1 MTTWK
6 PRRLLGSIRVR
17 IVAVIVA
24 LLLLSSIGSVLL
36 LRVVLF
42 EHLDAEI
49 RTSLRQ
55 ETEEFQLLAG
65 GTDPRTGRPF
75 GNDLSAI
82 FDVYFARDVP
92 DEGETLLAFVDG
104 ELYESRRSQ
113 GVAAPEQIQS
123 TIDYWLSLEQT
134 ERGMMNTPAGSARYV
149 AIPVN
154 GQPNDGLFVV
164 ANFPAFE
171 RDEINDAVQTQI
183 TVQTVTL
190 LVASLLGLALAGRV
204 LSPLQSLA
212 TTARK
217 ISDTDLSQRIEVTG
231 HDEASQ
237 IAAAFNDMLARLEHA
252 FTDQRQFLNNTSHE
266 LRTPLTI
273 IRGHIELI
281 ELDETPAERAETV
294 ALVTGE
300 IDRMNELVSNLFLLA
315 QAQRPDFLQLESM
328 DVQDLV
334 RAVHR
339 KATALARR
347 DWQLH
352 APERIVI
359 NADWNRLTQGMLQL
373 AENAVKFTDD
383 DSVIRIGADLVPDS
397 VTLWVADTGPGVP
410 AEEAE
415 HIFERFQRGSLKAKG
430 SGSQGGAGLGL
441 SIVAAI
447 ADAHGGSARVISGT
461 SGTASGARF
470 EIIIPRTD

>member
-1 MTTWK
+1 MSNWR
-6 PRRLLGSIRVR
+6 PRRLLDSIRVR

-55 ETEEFQLLAG
+55 ETEEFQLLAA
-65 GTDPRTGRPF
+65 GTDPRTGQPF

-82 FDVYFARDVP
+82 FDVYFSREVP
-92 DEGETLLAFVDG
+92 DEGETLLAFIDG

-113 GVAAPEQIQS
+113 GVAAPGEIQS
-123 TIDYWLSLEQT
+123 AINYWLSLEQT
-134 ERGMMNTPAGSARYV
+134 EQGMMSTAAGSARYV
-149 AIPVN
+149 AIPVE
-154 GQPNDGLFVV
+154 GQPNGGLFVV

-171 RDEINDAVQTQI
+171 RDEINNAVQTQI
-183 TVQTVTL
+183 IVQAATL
-190 LVASLLGLALAGRV
+190 LVASLLALALAGRV
-204 LSPLQSLA
+204 LLPLHSLA
-212 TTARK
+212 ATARK

-237 IAAAFNDMLARLEHA
+237 IAAAFNDMLTRLEQA

-281 ELDETPAERAETV
+281 ELDETPAERAKTV
-294 ALVTGE
+294 ALVTEE

-315 QAQRPDFLQLESM
+315 QAQRPDFLQLEPM

-334 RAVHR
+334 SAVHR
-339 KATALARR
+339 KATALAPR
-347 DWQLH
+347 DWQVH
-352 APERIVI
+352 APQRIII
-359 NADWNRLTQGMLQL
+359 NADRNRLTQGMLQL

-383 DSVIRIGADLVPDS
+383 DSVIRVGADVAADT
-397 VTLWVADTGPGVP
+397 VTLWVVDTGPGVP
-410 AEEAE
+410 AEEAA
-415 HIFERFQRGSLKAKG
+415 HIFERFRRGSAKVRG
-430 SGSQGGAGLGL
+430 GSQGGAGLGL

-447 ADAHGGSARVISGT
+447 ADAHGGSARVIPGI
-461 SGTASGARF
+461 ASGARF
-470 EIIIPRTD
+470 EIVVPFNR